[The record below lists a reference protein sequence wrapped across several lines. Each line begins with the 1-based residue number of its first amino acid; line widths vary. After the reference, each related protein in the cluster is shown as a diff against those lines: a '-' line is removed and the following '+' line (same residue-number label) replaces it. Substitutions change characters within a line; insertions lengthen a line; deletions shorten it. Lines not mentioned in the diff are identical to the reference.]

1 MKPTPELSKIRDA
14 AQVLAARHRVLTDLA
29 AAQQAQIAQAIEPI
43 TRQFRGAIDAAAA
56 EEAEALAE
64 LQALVEA
71 APALFVKPRSI
82 TVDGVKAGFRKE
94 EDSLDWND
102 EAAVIARIE
111 NLLPESADLL
121 IRTETTLVKD
131 ALGQLS
137 DAHLQRIGVRK
148 VLGADKAFVAI
159 GESDLDKL
167 VKTILADAARRQ
179 GDDDAPR
186 KAGKT
191 KVKAK
196 AAASA

>member
-1 MKPTPELSKIRDA
+1 MKPTPELAAIRDA

-64 LQALVEA
+64 LQSLVEA

-82 TVDGVKAGFRKE
+82 TVDGVKAGYRKE

-102 EAAVIARIE
+102 EQAVIARIE

-179 GDDDAPR
+179 GDDEPAK

>member
-1 MKPTPELSKIRDA
+1 MKPTPELSAIRDA
-14 AQVLAARHRVLTDLA
+14 AQVLAAKHRLLTDLA
-29 AAQQAQIAQAIEPI
+29 AAQQASIAQAIEPI
-43 TRQFRGAIDAAAA
+43 TRQYRGAIDAAAA
-56 EEAEALAE
+56 EEAEAHAALVR
-64 LQALVEA
+64 LVEA
-71 APALFVKPRSI
+71 APALFKKPRSI
-82 TVDGVKAGFRKE
+82 TVDGA
-94 EDSLDWND
+94 D

-121 IRTETTLVKD
+121 VRTEATLVKD
-131 ALGQLS
+131 ALGQLT

-148 VLGADKAFVAI
+148 VLGADRAFVAI

-179 GDDDAPR
+179 GEDDAPK

-196 AAASA
+196 AAA

>member
-29 AAQQAQIAQAIEPI
+29 AAQQAAITQAIEPI
-43 TRQFRGAIDAAAA
+43 TRQFRGAIDTAAA
-56 EEAEALAE
+56 EEAEAHAE
-64 LQALVEA
+64 LLRLVEA
-71 APALFVKPRSI
+71 APALFRKPRSI

-94 EDSLDWND
+94 EDSLDWAD
-102 EAAVIARIE
+102 EDAVMARIE
-111 NLLPESADLL
+111 NMLPESADLL

-137 DAHLQRIGVRK
+137 DEHLRRIGVRK

-179 GDDDAPR
+179 GDDEPAK

-191 KVKAK
+191 KIKPKAT
-196 AAASA
+196 A

>member
-29 AAQQAQIAQAIEPI
+29 AAQQAQIARAIEPI

-56 EEAEALAE
+56 EEAEALAD

-71 APALFVKPRSI
+71 APALFARPRSI

-102 EAAVIARIE
+102 EQAVIARIE

-137 DAHLQRIGVRK
+137 DSHLQRIGVRK

-179 GDDDAPR
+179 GDDEPAK

-196 AAASA
+196 AAA

>member
-71 APALFVKPRSI
+71 APALFVRPRSI

-102 EAAVIARIE
+102 EQAVIARIE

-179 GDDDAPR
+179 GDEEPAK

-196 AAASA
+196 AAAAA

>member
-14 AQVLAARHRVLTDLA
+14 AQVLAAKHRLLTDLA
-29 AAQQAQIAQAIEPI
+29 AAQQASIAQAIEPI
-43 TRQFRGAIDAAAA
+43 TRQYRGAIDAAAA
-56 EEAEALAE
+56 EEAEAHAALVR
-64 LQALVEA
+64 LVEA
-71 APALFVKPRSI
+71 APALFKKPRSI
-82 TVDGVKAGFRKE
+82 TVDGVKTGYRKE
-94 EDSLDWND
+94 EDSLDWSD

-121 IRTETTLVKD
+121 VRTEATLVKD
-131 ALGQLS
+131 ALGQLT

-148 VLGADKAFVAI
+148 VLGADRAFVAI

-179 GDDDAPR
+179 GEDDAPK

-196 AAASA
+196 AAA

>member
-43 TRQFRGAIDAAAA
+43 TSQFRGAIDAAAA

-82 TVDGVKAGFRKE
+82 TVDGVKAGYRKE

-102 EAAVIARIE
+102 EQAVIARIE

-179 GDDDAPR
+179 GDDEPA
-186 KAGKT
+186 KKSGKT

-196 AAASA
+196 AAA

>member
-1 MKPTPELSKIRDA
+1 MKTTPELAAIRDA

-43 TRQFRGAIDAAAA
+43 TRQFRSAIDAAAA

-94 EDSLDWND
+94 EDSPDWND
-102 EAAVIARIE
+102 EQAVIARIE

-179 GDDDAPR
+179 GDEEPAK

-191 KVKAK
+191 KVKPK
-196 AAASA
+196 ATA

>member
-1 MKPTPELSKIRDA
+1 MKTKPELAAIRDA

-64 LQALVEA
+64 LQALVKA
-71 APALFVKPRSI
+71 APALFQSPRSV
-82 TVDGVKAGFRKE
+82 TVDGVKAGYRKE
-94 EDSLDWND
+94 EDSLDWDD
-102 EAAVIARIE
+102 EQAVIARIE

-179 GDDDAPR
+179 GDDEPAK